1 MRQTLTREQAMI
13 LVNVVADAVRNNVRV
28 GLTAAEM
35 LRGVQRD
42 LRAILDRPRTA
53 EAGVDPDE

>member
-13 LVNVVADAVRNNVRV
+13 LVNVVLAAVKDNVRD

-42 LRAILDRPRTA
+42 LRALLDRPRTA
-53 EAGVDPDE
+53 EAEEDPDE